1 MDHILSNL
9 STVTRPSMM
18 GAPSAAERSHPTAEV
33 RGRSREDPLPKGRW
47 PRGVTPHLRSGAAA
61 ESTRRRRHRNG
72 REELPASEVR
82 GSDERSYPAS
92 EVRGSGG
99 EEIRHAP
106 SPRPGAAARRSNP
119 MPEARGGGQEDQPHF
134 QGAVAARAQEGLEE
148 LSHIEGHE
156 GRR

>member
-1 MDHILSNL
+1 MPGCD
-9 STVTRPSMM
+9 
-18 GAPSAAERSHPTAEV
+18 SAGTA
-33 RGRSREDPLPKGRW
+33 
-47 PRGVTPHLRSGAAA
+47 
-61 ESTRRRRHRNG
+61 
-72 REELPASEVR
+72 
-82 GSDERSYPAS
+82 ERSYPAS